1 MLKFLALSTLYHLLI
16 SISKG
21 NSYVFDSLSHL
32 KDLVQLET
40 ELGDRLKTYVEKQHE
55 NFETLKEF
63 AALVRESNN
72 LVKIHGTDYL
82 NNPVNQF
89 AIIKRFFKGWKQVES
104 LLTEGDEYTALLDSL
119 EANKKRFPSDDGN
132 DLMGAI
138 AAIFRI
144 QHTYNITAQT
154 FVNGKLPGCP
164 AASKLT
170 ADDCFELG
178 TAAYGSEQ
186 YTRAREWLE
195 EADRILKEEHQ
206 ETATSRIEVLEY
218 LSWLQYATGDTKA
231 ALNSSLELL
240 RIDPRHKSVRESI
253 EHYSKAVKHGEPEL
267 SYPQIKA
274 NEQRLNI
281 EYFVNSDYSKL
292 CRGEPIKVRH
302 FQVMSAKSYHCWY
315 DNRGDARLLL
325 KPNKVE
331 QVNDDPRVVIFRGL
345 VTDRETAR
353 IKQIASPML
362 NRATVYN
369 IDTGVLEYADYRVS
383 KSAWLEDHLDETIAT
398 VNKRIAMVTGLDVQT
413 AEKLQIANYGMG
425 GQYEQHTDHGEPD
438 SPLANDP
445 LGNRIAT
452 LLIYLNDVALG
463 GATVFLKAGVHVP
476 PTK

>member
-1 MLKFLALSTLYHLLI
+1 
-16 SISKG
+16 
-21 NSYVFDSLSHL
+21 
-32 KDLVQLET
+32 
-40 ELGDRLKTYVEKQHE
+40 
-55 NFETLKEF
+55 
-63 AALVRESNN
+63 
-72 LVKIHGTDYL
+72 
-82 NNPVNQF
+82 
-89 AIIKRFFKGWKQVES
+89 
-104 LLTEGDEYTALLDSL
+104 
-119 EANKKRFPSDDGN
+119 
-132 DLMGAI
+132 MGAI

-144 QHTYNITAQT
+144 QHTYNITAHT

-164 AASKLT
+164 APSKLT

-178 TAAYGSEQ
+178 TAAYGGEQ
-186 YTRAREWLE
+186 YARAREWLE

-292 CRGEPIKVRH
+292 CRGEPIK
-302 FQVMSAKSYHCWY
+302 VMSAKSYHCWY

-476 PTK
+476 PTKGDAVFWYNLKKSGDGDPLTEHAACPVVCGSKWVANKWFRANGNIFNRPCSTKRDL